1 MNKIKY
7 LFLLGA
13 IIMALSIIYGFVIG
27 DFTGEGK
34 VLLDLIW
41 GKITMIDIYIAF
53 LTFAGW
59 MFYRE
64 GFNLKSIII
73 FLGILVLG
81 SFTICFYTYLVME
94 ASKGDW
100 QKFWLGEKRR

>member
-13 IIMALSIIYGFVIG
+13 VIMAVSILYGFIVG

-34 VLLDLIW
+34 ALLDMIW
-41 GKITMIDIYIAF
+41 GRISMIDIYISF
-53 LTFAGW
+53 FTFAGW

-73 FLGILVLG
+73 FIGILVLG
-81 SFTICFYTYLVME
+81 SFTICLYTYLAMNSANGNWE
-94 ASKGDW
+94 
-100 QKFWLGEKRR
+100 KFWLGK